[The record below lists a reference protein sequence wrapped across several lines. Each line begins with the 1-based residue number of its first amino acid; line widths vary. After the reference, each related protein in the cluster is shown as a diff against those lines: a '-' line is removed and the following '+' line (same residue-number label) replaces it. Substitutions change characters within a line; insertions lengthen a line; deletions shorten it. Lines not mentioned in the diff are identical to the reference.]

1 MLENE
6 YIVSLVDK
14 LNGVIKA
21 ADTVKEEY
29 INLGQV
35 YADNEKIQE
44 KITSSNENVPNVK
57 DLEADLEK
65 TEKMTYED
73 YLAMNSGAPTEEEFN
88 EWKKTRI
95 EIMEKNIVD
104 EKKRRENEAAYSDQ
118 AKFTESQSKM
128 DTASDKYDEVV
139 ETFKKSS
146 EKIKTSVERTIK
158 RLQIRIDEL
167 DEEIKDIFDDLQN
180 AKDKDEKIRL
190 SKQLEKYRTMKIGYE
205 ANLKSIKDIR
215 GLLAKMSNSLED
227 VDTLESIIKESQ
239 EKVSEIEGRISRTTE
254 EIEVDITRNKDTGK
268 YVVNCKC
275 SNFELNP
282 GKEYGEEELT
292 KENISKLLK
301 GFAGALANN
310 RVTLSK
316 DGKVFIQTSFQNAA
330 VEIVEAAKDMDKT
343 QTITQEE
350 PTKDEPE
357 QNIQPEQDIQPEQN
371 NVQESPV
378 IEDEPTVKD
387 FPAVVEPI
395 IENEPTVKDLPAVVE
410 PELSQTQE
418 ENLNPQSEVQQD
430 EVVLRVMNS
439 RKVKKTIEHVVDGA
453 VVAGGVALAAIAANP
468 LLGCGL
474 AVGGMITAKVIT
486 SAAYAHKTRKIRKT
500 LKDIAAKAGLQVVVD
515 HDSKSVFFCINS
527 IEHRI
532 TSEEELN
539 TLKAAGLIPQDV
551 DLQAELDKA
560 FNNAERET
568 ATPEEI
574 EAFRNNPK
582 ATKIPLSL
590 CKKVTLDNLEA
601 AYQEVGGVHNRFGK
615 INPAEVA
622 RKFNESIKPEMNTEA
637 SQATVEDA
645 FESEKTQET
654 PTAEETVTPEKTED
668 VIDADAEVI
677 DVEQSEVKPV
687 EEQTTVEQP
696 EIKPEEE
703 KIEEPQPEQTPD
715 AVNPSVEPVKDP
727 ETITSAEELMRELE
741 NATVADEL
749 MNEEAKG
756 MKL

>member
-14 LNGVIKA
+14 LNGAIKI
-21 ADTVKEEY
+21 ADNVKEEY

-35 YADNEKIQE
+35 YGDNEKIQE
-44 KITSSNENVPNVK
+44 EIANSNENIPNVL

-95 EIMEKNIVD
+95 EIMEKNIAD
-104 EKKRRENEAAYSDQ
+104 EKSRREYAAAYSDQ
-118 AKFTESQSKM
+118 TKFNDSQSKM
-128 DTASDKYDEVV
+128 DAASDKYDEAV
-139 ETFKKSS
+139 ESFKRIS
-146 EKIKTSVERTIK
+146 EKIKTSIDRTIK

-205 ANLKSIKDIR
+205 ANLKSIKDIK
-215 GLLAKMSNSLED
+215 GLFAKMSNSLED
-227 VDTLESIIKESQ
+227 VDTLESIIEESQ

-275 SNFELNP
+275 GNFELNP

-316 DGKVFIQTSFQNAA
+316 DGKVFVQTSFQNAA

-350 PTKDEPE
+350 PTKDETE
-357 QNIQPEQDIQPEQN
+357 QNIQPEQNKEQ
-371 NVQESPV
+371 EPPI

-387 FPAVVEPI
+387 FPAVI
-395 IENEPTVKDLPAVVE
+395 E
-410 PELSQTQE
+410 PELSQTPE
-418 ENLNPQSEVQQD
+418 EIPNPQSEVQQD

-453 VVAGGVALAAIAANP
+453 VVAGGVVLAAIAANP

-486 SAAYAHKTRKIRKT
+486 SAAYTYKTRKIRKT

-515 HDSKSVFFCINS
+515 HDSKSVFFCVNS

-532 TSEEELN
+532 TSGEELN
-539 TLKAAGLIPQDV
+539 TLKAAGLIPQSV

-615 INPAEVA
+615 INPAEIA

-654 PTAEETVTPEKTED
+654 PAAEETVTPEINED

-703 KIEEPQPEQTPD
+703 KIEEPQPEPIFD
-715 AVNPSVEPVKDP
+715 DVNPSVEPVKDP

-749 MNEEAKG
+749 MNEEVKG

>member
-29 INLGQV
+29 INLGHV

-44 KITSSNENVPNVK
+44 KITSPKENVPNVK

-65 TEKMTYED
+65 TEKMTYDD
-73 YLAMNSGAPTEEEFN
+73 YLAMNSGVPTEEEFN

-104 EKKRRENEAAYSDQ
+104 EKKRRENEAAHSDQ

-139 ETFKKSS
+139 EAFKKSS

-167 DEEIKDIFDDLQN
+167 DEEIKDIFADLQN

-205 ANLKSIKDIR
+205 ANLKSIEDIK

-275 SNFELNP
+275 GNFELNP

-350 PTKDEPE
+350 PTKDETE
-357 QNIQPEQDIQPEQN
+357 QNIQPEQN
-371 NVQESPV
+371 NNQEPPI

-395 IENEPTVKDLPAVVE
+395 IEKGPTVVE
-410 PELSQTQE
+410 PEL
-418 ENLNPQSEVQQD
+418 LNPQSEVQQD

-453 VVAGGVALAAIAANP
+453 VVAGGVVLAAIAANP

-574 EAFRNNPK
+574 EAFKNNPK

-615 INPAEVA
+615 INPAEIA

-654 PTAEETVTPEKTED
+654 PAAEETVTPEINED

-703 KIEEPQPEQTPD
+703 KIEEPQPEPTPD

>member
-14 LNGVIKA
+14 LNGAIKI
-21 ADTVKEEY
+21 ADNVKEEY

-35 YADNEKIQE
+35 YGDNEKIQE
-44 KITSSNENVPNVK
+44 EIANSNENIPNVL

-95 EIMEKNIVD
+95 EIMEKNIAD
-104 EKKRRENEAAYSDQ
+104 EKSRREYAAAYSDQ
-118 AKFTESQSKM
+118 TKFNDSQSKM
-128 DTASDKYDEVV
+128 DAASDKYDEAV
-139 ETFKKSS
+139 ESFKRIS
-146 EKIKTSVERTIK
+146 EKIKTSIDRTIK

-205 ANLKSIKDIR
+205 ANLKSIKDIK
-215 GLLAKMSNSLED
+215 GLFAKMSNSLED
-227 VDTLESIIKESQ
+227 VDTLESIIEESQ

-254 EIEVDITRNKDTGK
+254 EIEVDITHNKDTGK
-268 YVVNCKC
+268 YVLNCKC
-275 SNFELNP
+275 GNFELNP

-316 DGKVFIQTSFQNAA
+316 DGKVFVQTSFQNAA

-350 PTKDEPE
+350 PTKDETE
-357 QNIQPEQDIQPEQN
+357 QNIQPEQNKD
-371 NVQESPV
+371 QEPPI

-387 FPAVVEPI
+387 FPAVVEPELSQI
-395 IENEPTVKDLPAVVE
+395 IEDEPTVKDFPAVIE
-410 PELSQTQE
+410 PELSQTPE
-418 ENLNPQSEVQQD
+418 EIPNPQSEVQQD

-453 VVAGGVALAAIAANP
+453 VVAGGVVLAAIAANP

-486 SAAYAHKTRKIRKT
+486 SAAYTHKTRKIRKT

-539 TLKAAGLIPQDV
+539 TLKAAGLIPQSV

-615 INPAEVA
+615 INPEEIA
-622 RKFNESIKPEMNTEA
+622 RKFNESIKPEINTEA

-645 FESEKTQET
+645 LESEKNQEKL
-654 PTAEETVTPEKTED
+654 AEEETVIPEKTED

-677 DVEQSEVKPV
+677 DVEQPEIKPV
-687 EEQTTVEQP
+687 EEQNTVEQP
-696 EIKPEEE
+696 EVIPEEE
-703 KIEEPQPEQTPD
+703 KIEEPQPEPIFD
-715 AVNPSVEPVKDP
+715 DVNPSVEPVKDP

-749 MNEEAKG
+749 MNEEVKG

>member
-14 LNGVIKA
+14 LNGAIKI
-21 ADTVKEEY
+21 ADNVKEEY

-35 YADNEKIQE
+35 YGDNEKIQE
-44 KITSSNENVPNVK
+44 EIANSNENIPNVL

-65 TEKMTYED
+65 TRKMTYED

-88 EWKKTRI
+88 EWKKSRI
-95 EIMEKNIVD
+95 EIMEKNIAD
-104 EKKRRENEAAYSDQ
+104 EKSRREYAAAYSDQ
-118 AKFTESQSKM
+118 TKFNDSQSKM
-128 DTASDKYDEVV
+128 DAASDKYDEAV
-139 ETFKKSS
+139 ESFKRIS
-146 EKIKTSVERTIK
+146 EKIKTSIDRTIK

-205 ANLKSIKDIR
+205 ANLKSIKDIK
-215 GLLAKMSNSLED
+215 GLFAKMSNSLED
-227 VDTLESIIKESQ
+227 VDTLESIIEESQ

-275 SNFELNP
+275 GNFELNP

-316 DGKVFIQTSFQNAA
+316 DGKVFVQTSFQNAA
-330 VEIVEAAKDMDKT
+330 LEIVEAAKDMDKT
-343 QTITQEE
+343 QTIIQEE
-350 PTKDEPE
+350 PTKDETE
-357 QNIQPEQDIQPEQN
+357 QNIQPEQN
-371 NVQESPV
+371 NNQEPPI

-387 FPAVVEPI
+387 FPAVI
-395 IENEPTVKDLPAVVE
+395 E
-410 PELSQTQE
+410 PELSQTPE
-418 ENLNPQSEVQQD
+418 EIPNPQSEVQQD

-486 SAAYAHKTRKIRKT
+486 SAAYAYKTRKIRKT

-615 INPAEVA
+615 INPAEIA

-645 FESEKTQET
+645 FESEKNQEKL
-654 PTAEETVTPEKTED
+654 AEEETVTPEINED

-677 DVEQSEVKPV
+677 DVEQSEIKPV

-703 KIEEPQPEQTPD
+703 KIEEPQPEPIFD
-715 AVNPSVEPVKDP
+715 DVNPSVEPVKDP

-749 MNEEAKG
+749 MNEEVKG

>member
-14 LNGVIKA
+14 LNGAIKI
-21 ADTVKEEY
+21 ADNVKEEY

-35 YADNEKIQE
+35 YGDNEKIQE
-44 KITSSNENVPNVK
+44 EIANSNENIPNVL

-95 EIMEKNIVD
+95 EIMEKNIAD
-104 EKKRRENEAAYSDQ
+104 EKSRREYAAAYSDQ
-118 AKFTESQSKM
+118 TKFNDSQSKM
-128 DTASDKYDEVV
+128 DAASDKYDEAV
-139 ETFKKSS
+139 ESFKRIS
-146 EKIKTSVERTIK
+146 EKIKTSIDRTIK

-205 ANLKSIKDIR
+205 ANLKSIKDIK
-215 GLLAKMSNSLED
+215 GLFAKMSNSLED
-227 VDTLESIIKESQ
+227 VDTLESIIEESQ

-275 SNFELNP
+275 GNFELNP

-316 DGKVFIQTSFQNAA
+316 DGKVFVQTSFQNAA

-350 PTKDEPE
+350 PTKDETE
-357 QNIQPEQDIQPEQN
+357 QNIQPEQNKD
-371 NVQESPV
+371 QEPPI

-387 FPAVVEPI
+387 FPAVVEPELSQI
-395 IENEPTVKDLPAVVE
+395 IEDEPTVKDFPAVIE
-410 PELSQTQE
+410 PELSQTPE
-418 ENLNPQSEVQQD
+418 EIPNPQSEVQQD

-453 VVAGGVALAAIAANP
+453 VVAGGVVLAAIAANP

-486 SAAYAHKTRKIRKT
+486 SAAYTHKTRKIRKT

-515 HDSKSVFFCINS
+515 HDSKSVFFCVNS

-532 TSEEELN
+532 TSGEELN
-539 TLKAAGLIPQDV
+539 TLKAAGLIPQSV

-615 INPAEVA
+615 INPAEIA
-622 RKFNESIKPEMNTEA
+622 RKFNESIKPEMSTEA

-645 FESEKTQET
+645 LESEKNQEKL
-654 PTAEETVTPEKTED
+654 AEEETVIPEKTED

-677 DVEQSEVKPV
+677 DVEQPEIKPV
-687 EEQTTVEQP
+687 EEQNTVEQP
-696 EIKPEEE
+696 EVIPEEE
-703 KIEEPQPEQTPD
+703 KIEEPQPEPIFD
-715 AVNPSVEPVKDP
+715 DVNPSVEPVKDP

-749 MNEEAKG
+749 MNEEVKG